1 MKYARLSMDSGET
14 VKALAVK
21 IEGTG
26 SGTMISLRPERVVVN
41 PDADKYP
48 NRLSAK
54 VARTY
59 ISGRSYTLPY
69 ERLRT

>member
-1 MKYARLSMDSGET
+1 MPVDTGGANAPSSGSSRAPKPKWADASEF
-14 VKALAVK
+14 VVK
-21 IEGTG
+21 IEGAG

-54 VARTY
+54 VEEL
-59 ISGRSYTLPY
+59 I
-69 ERLRT
+69 